1 LRFLIGFCRW
11 FFGLMEYCFVTTLMG
26 ILGENRRNA
35 VIRRRGAAV
44 VAEDG
49 LKHVEEYVEEDVGGA
64 PLGGEG

>member
-1 LRFLIGFCRW
+1 
-11 FFGLMEYCFVTTLMG
+11 MEYCFVTTLMG
-26 ILGENRRNA
+26 ILGEKRRNA

-49 LKHVEEYVEEDVGGA
+49 LKHVEEYVEEDVEEDVGGA

>member
-1 LRFLIGFCRW
+1 
-11 FFGLMEYCFVTTLMG
+11 MEYCFVTTLMG